1 MDWQIIGPI
10 GTLSMLLSLAA
21 LAAWLIY
28 WARPKRWLANLGL
41 VLALAACFT
50 AQMHSSRYVSRID
63 VDPAA
68 RIAEMKARQQAKEQA
83 LIDSRSDEVAQI
95 RFAEDGQGEFLDTA
109 GMDETD
115 LKYLQAITESDEP
128 EWKKNKKQRGSS
140 AAADDSLE
148 SMIGGGEVD
157 AGGGA
162 DVTEL
167 EAEQPAEPILL
178 EEASVMLANQ
188 IDSWNLKLTTM
199 LLWIAL
205 AILVADYLRRANLYR
220 EASWPL
226 PLPSAWLNA
235 CNRLPVVHQ
244 RPQDPRRSMPGELKW
259 LTLRGDAFIYFT
271 DQAEPAQQ
279 VADALAGLQRWPYRL
294 DLLRVQA
301 DDASLSDAFVFE
313 ALWYGRSSFI
323 VDAPERSHQL
333 LDQCIERLKKRRET
347 KACTAQSVHLVWD
360 LATPLPENTLQQFRK
375 YAEPAGFSLF
385 INSSRPS

>member
-10 GTLSMLLSLAA
+10 GTLSILLSLAA
-21 LAAWLIY
+21 LASWLIY
-28 WARPKRWLANLGL
+28 WARPRRWLANLGL
-41 VLALAACFT
+41 LLALAACFT

-68 RIAEMKARQQAKEQA
+68 RIAEMEARQQAKEQA
-83 LIDSRSDEVAQI
+83 LINSRSDEVAQI

-128 EWKKNKKQRGSS
+128 EWKKNKKERGSA

-148 SMIGGGEVD
+148 RMIGGGE
-157 AGGGA
+157 AGAGA

-167 EAEQPAEPILL
+167 EAQQPAEPILL

-188 IDSWNLKLTTM
+188 LDNWNLSLTKL
-199 LLWIAL
+199 LFWIAV
-205 AILVADYLRRANLYR
+205 AILLADYLRRANLYR

-226 PLPSAWLNA
+226 PLPSGWLNA
-235 CNRLPVVHQ
+235 FNRLPVVRK
-244 RPQDPRRSMPGELKW
+244 RPQDPRRPMPGELKW
-259 LTLRGDAFIYFT
+259 LTLRGDSFIYFT
-271 DQAEPAQQ
+271 DQAEPALQ
-279 VADALAGLQRWPYRL
+279 VTEALAGLKRWPYRL
-294 DLLRVQA
+294 DLLRVQP
-301 DDASLSDAFVFE
+301 DASLSDAFIFE

-323 VDAPERSHQL
+323 VDSPERSQQL
-333 LDQCIERLKKRRET
+333 LDQCIGRLKQRRET

-360 LATPLPENTLQQFRK
+360 LETPLPETTLQQFRK
-375 YAEPAGFSLF
+375 YAEPAGYSLF
-385 INSSRPS
+385 INSARPS